1 MTLRPL
7 AAMALVLVILGA
19 ILGALRLWQLRYSPH
34 PELAR
39 KLLHVAMGLITLSF
53 PWLFDSVWPV
63 VTLALL
69 AVGAML
75 ALRHVGALRASV
87 GGVVHAVGRES
98 SGEIY
103 FPVAVAALFYL
114 SHGVTVLYTIPI
126 LLLTLADA
134 VAALIGVRY
143 GLVKFDTFEGGRKS
157 LEGAVAFFAVAFLC
171 THITL
176 LLSSHVG
183 RVETLLIGLETGFLV
198 MLVELVAW
206 RGLDNLFIPLFS
218 FALLYNIEY
227 LQTYELFNRLFALSL
242 VSAFVALWR
251 KRTTLDFGAL
261 IAALLIAYVIWT
273 IGGLRW
279 LAPPAVCFA
288 TYALLWPQERLQRG
302 QTHDLR
308 SVLSFSAVGVFWLYV
323 STRYPQ
329 HDWSY
334 LSVVA
339 FAVQV
344 AVIGYA
350 SGAALARCLLV
361 GWIVPFIP
369 YVALRGI
376 DATTLQLA
384 LAALPLVA
392 VGLGFFA
399 LGWRRVSRTP
409 YSMQR
414 WLLQGGASAVGSLG
428 ALVPWILLRG

>member
-1 MTLRPL
+1 MTLHPL
-7 AAMALVLVILGA
+7 AAMLLVLAVLGG
-19 ILGALRLWQLRYSPH
+19 ILGALRLWQLRWSPH

-63 VTLALL
+63 AALALL

-75 ALRHVGALRASV
+75 ALRHVRVLRASV

-103 FPVAVAALFYL
+103 FPIAVAVLFYL

-134 VAALIGVRY
+134 VAALVGVRY
-143 GLVKFDTFEGGRKS
+143 GLVKFDMFEGGRKS
-157 LEGAVAFFAVAFLC
+157 LEGAAAFFTVAFLC
-171 THITL
+171 THVTL
-176 LLSSHVG
+176 LLTSQVG

-227 LQTYELFNRLFALSL
+227 LQTYELVNRLWVLALL
-242 VSAFVALWR
+242 AGFVGIWR

-261 IAALLIAYVIWT
+261 IATVLIAYVVWT
-273 IGGLRW
+273 VGGLLW

-288 TYALLWPQERLQRG
+288 TYALLWPQERQQRG
-302 QTHDLR
+302 QMHDLR
-308 SVLSFSAVGVFWLYV
+308 AVLSSSAVGVFWLYV
-323 STRYPQ
+323 GTRYPQ

-334 LSVVA
+334 LGVVA

-344 AVIGYA
+344 AVIGRA
-350 SGAALARCLLV
+350 SGAALGRCLLV

-369 YVALRGI
+369 YVALRGL
-376 DATTLQLA
+376 DAATLQLA

-392 VGLGFFA
+392 VGLGIFA
-399 LGWRRVSRTP
+399 LGWRRLSETP
-409 YSMQR
+409 YIMQR
-414 WLLQGGASAVGSLG
+414 WLLQSGASAVGSLG